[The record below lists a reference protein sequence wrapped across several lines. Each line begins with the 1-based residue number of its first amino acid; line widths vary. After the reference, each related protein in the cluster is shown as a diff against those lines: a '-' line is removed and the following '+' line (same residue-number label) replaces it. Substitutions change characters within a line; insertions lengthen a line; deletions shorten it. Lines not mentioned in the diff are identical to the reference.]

1 MSSSDLAIRVSGL
14 SKAYTIR
21 HQAEQHITLA
31 EQVLSRVRHPFQK
44 ADRET
49 FWALRDV
56 DLEVKRGEVLGII
69 GRNGA
74 GKSTLLKVLSRI
86 TAPTAGRVE
95 LYGRLGSLL
104 EVGTGFHAELTGRE
118 NIYLNGTILGMK
130 RAEIDRRFD
139 EIVEF
144 AGVSQFLDTPVK
156 RYSSGMYV
164 RLAFAVAAHLDT
176 EILVLDEVL
185 AVGDQDFQRRSEQR
199 MAEVVREGR
208 SVLFVSHQLS
218 AVQNICSQV
227 AWLHAGRVLRHGP
240 TADLLTEYKVAADRE
255 LDESPTSRYIESC
268 ALLNTR
274 PAPGQELRFR
284 FRLAPRPAG
293 ERFFLSA
300 QIADDDHRVVAQLD
314 SRLSGLWVESA
325 PEAAEVDLSMRSPWL
340 KPGRYRLDTF
350 ICDFG
355 IKERIEGALSFWVSE
370 ETPYPT
376 PIQDEAIRNVTVLAD
391 FAYSL
396 RTATSEAGRP

>member
-185 AVGDQDFQRRSEQR
+185 AVGDQDFQRRSLERIGTAMNQGR
-199 MAEVVREGR
+199 AVLLVSHNLSLIQEVCQR
-208 SVLFVSHQLS
+208 SVLLRSGRIVGLGPSGDVVSDYR
-218 AVQNICSQV
+218 ASQ
-227 AWLHAGRVLRHGP
+227 RP
-240 TADLLTEYKVAADRE
+240 EDNE
-255 LDESPTSRYIESC
+255 LPENRIFSSC
-268 ALLNTR
+268 R
-274 PAPGQELRFR
+274 IIGE
-284 FRLAPRPAG
+284 PRPG
-293 ERFFLSA
+293 EPVRLGIGIKPGEPAAPFFVRLHLN
-300 QIADDDHRVVAQLD
+300 DHTGKLVAQCD
-314 SRLSGLWVESA
+314 SRLSEAWFKISA
-325 PEAAEVDLSMRSPWL
+325 QSQSVVCEIRSPWL
-340 KPGRYRLDTF
+340 KAGVHTVDLYAFR
-350 ICDFG
+350 
-355 IKERIEGALSFWVSE
+355 VSE
-370 ETPYPT
+370 AIEHVPLAASFLVSDHSPYGAPIPEESVALTPYLP
-376 PIQDEAIRNVTVLAD
+376 D
-391 FAYSL
+391 FTYEVAQ
-396 RTATSEAGRP
+396 